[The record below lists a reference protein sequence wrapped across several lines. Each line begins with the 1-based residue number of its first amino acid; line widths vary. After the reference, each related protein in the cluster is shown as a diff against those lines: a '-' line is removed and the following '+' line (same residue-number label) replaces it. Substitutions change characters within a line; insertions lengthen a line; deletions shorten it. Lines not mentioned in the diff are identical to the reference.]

1 MDVQHLLGK
10 KKIKKKK
17 IKGFLQSTN
26 VFFFFTLKSTAQIRQ
41 REKCQ
46 NQGNM
51 TECRDAKRSQQQ
63 LQQPLLLQVCQ
74 QNNNQGCITQAS
86 RIQLTFHYVCHTTAD
101 KMVHKQA
108 AQTTIQN
115 SRLELVDSWG
125 YIKRSPFGPVRR
137 SLLSI

>member
-1 MDVQHLLGK
+1 MCTTFLVK
-10 KKIKKKK
+10 KKSKKKNQRISPK
-17 IKGFLQSTN
+17 YQCI
-26 VFFFFTLKSTAQIRQ
+26 FFFTLKSTAQIRQ

-125 YIKRSPFGPVRR
+125 YIKRSPFGAVRR

>member
-1 MDVQHLLGK
+1 MCSTFLVK
-10 KKIKKKK
+10 KKIKKK

-26 VFFFFTLKSTAQIRQ
+26 VFFFYFKINCANKTKR
-41 REKCQ
+41 KCQ

-101 KMVHKQA
+101 KMVHKQ
-108 AQTTIQN
+108 TTIQN